1 MEQVRSREAIRDE
14 GKLAARQGKK
24 GSHNPYPEH
33 TEARKEWSQGF
44 VVARRTL
51 QPKRVAQ

>member
-1 MEQVRSREAIRDE
+1 LEQIRSREAIRDE

-24 GSHNPYPEH
+24 GSHNPYPDN

-44 VVARRTL
+44 VLARRAL
-51 QPKRVAQ
+51 QLKQVPA